1 MGDARK
7 TDSSVIASGA
17 AAYRRLRHAIV
28 RLELPPGTPVSE
40 QGLMERYGVS
50 KAAVRAALARLRA
63 DGLVLAEPRRRHVI
77 APLTLR
83 DVREIYDLRLLL
95 EPAAAAEAAG
105 RIEPS
110 ELVRLEQ
117 LGATTLDVEDPDSV
131 ERFMAANR
139 AVHVAVAEAAG
150 SRRAAAIVARLLD
163 DSERA
168 RLVALR
174 AGAGGRGLRARDEHL
189 QLLAALGAGNS
200 EEAERLMRLAIQRF
214 RDELIDALRSSDS
227 VLDAALAG

>member
-1 MGDARK
+1 MNRIPGSRNLPA
-7 TDSSVIASGA
+7 IA
-17 AAYRRLRHAIV
+17 
-28 RLELPPGTPVSE
+28 
-40 QGLMERYGVS
+40 M
-50 KAAVRAALARLRA
+50 AVALAAFESDEFSLRA
-63 DGLVLAEPRRRHVI
+63 FCLKCGID
-77 APLTLR
+77 PLTLR

-105 RIEPS
+105 RIEPT

-117 LGATTLDVEDPDSV
+117 LGATTLDVDDSDSV

-150 SRRAAAIVARLLD
+150 NRRAAAIVARLLD

-189 QLLAALGAGNS
+189 QLLAALGAGNG
-200 EEAERLMRLAIQRF
+200 EDAERLMRLAIQRF
-214 RDELIDALRSSDS
+214 RD
-227 VLDAALAG
+227 

>member
-1 MGDARK
+1 MADAREI
-7 TDSSVIASGA
+7 DASVIASGP
-17 AAYRRLRHAIV
+17 AAYGRLRHAIV

-40 QGLMERYGVS
+40 QGLVERYGFS

-95 EPAAAAEAAG
+95 EPAAAAQAAG
-105 RIEPS
+105 RLEPA

-117 LGATTLDVEDPDSV
+117 LGAATLDTEDPDSV
-131 ERFMAANR
+131 ERFMTANR

-150 SRRAAAIVARLLD
+150 NSRVAAIVARLLD

-189 QLLAALGAGNS
+189 QLLAALGAG
-200 EEAERLMRLAIQRF
+200 EGDDAERLMRLAIQRF
-214 RDELIDALRSSDS
+214 RDELIEALRSSAS
-227 VLDAALAG
+227 VLDAALVA

>member
-1 MGDARK
+1 MAK
-7 TDSSVIASGA
+7 ASVIASGD
-17 AAYRRLRHAIV
+17 AAYGRLRHAIV

-40 QGLMERYGVS
+40 QRLMERYGVS

-105 RIEPS
+105 RLEPA

-117 LGATTLDVEDPDSV
+117 LGATTLDIEDPDSM

-150 SRRAAAIVARLLD
+150 NGRAAADRRAAAR
-163 DSERA
+163 R
-168 RLVALR
+168 LR
-174 AGAGGRGLRARDEHL
+174 AGAAGGTPCRGRRSGPACAR
-189 QLLAALGAGNS
+189 
-200 EEAERLMRLAIQRF
+200 
-214 RDELIDALRSSDS
+214 
-227 VLDAALAG
+227 

>member
-1 MGDARK
+1 M
-7 TDSSVIASGA
+7 TDTSVIASGS
-17 AAYRRLRHAIV
+17 AAYGRLRHAIV

-40 QGLMERYGVS
+40 QGLMERYGFS

-63 DGLVLAEPRRRHVI
+63 EALVLAEPRRRHVI

-95 EPAAAAEAAG
+95 EPAAAADAAG
-105 RIEPS
+105 RLEPS
-110 ELVRLEQ
+110 ELERLEQ
-117 LGATTLDVEDPDSV
+117 LGATTLDIEDRDSV

-150 SRRAAAIVARLLD
+150 NRRAAAIVARLLD

-189 QLLAALGAGNS
+189 QLLAALGAGHG

-214 RDELIDALRSSDS
+214 RDELIEALRSSAS
-227 VLDAALAG
+227 VLDAALVG